1 MKCPNCNEE
10 VAEHVRHCVV
20 CGADVGCPNVRAAQ
34 RTEEVDALEL
44 RAKEAK
50 DNSIKRG
57 CKKVFHDFRDAV
69 ATSSAVINRHIGQ
82 INEFASSDNALY
94 QTYYQ
99 GVRSER
105 RLPENN
111 DWDSIRGSCKSLFFP
126 NYHDNIRCG
135 SLSINKI
142 GVSGY
147 GAYSVVLKDMAIKDR
162 ATVFEEN
169 F

>member
-69 ATSSAVINRHIGQ
+69 KPREQAQVILFLIQ
-82 INEFASSDNALY
+82 YIL
-94 QTYYQ
+94 
-99 GVRSER
+99 
-105 RLPENN
+105 
-111 DWDSIRGSCKSLFFP
+111 GS
-126 NYHDNIRCG
+126 
-135 SLSINKI
+135 
-142 GVSGY
+142 
-147 GAYSVVLKDMAIKDR
+147 
-162 ATVFEEN
+162 
-169 F
+169 